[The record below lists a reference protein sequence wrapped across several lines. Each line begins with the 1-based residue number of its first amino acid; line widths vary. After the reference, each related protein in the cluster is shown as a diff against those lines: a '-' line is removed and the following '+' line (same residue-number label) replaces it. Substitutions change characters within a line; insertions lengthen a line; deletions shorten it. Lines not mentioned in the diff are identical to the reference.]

1 MSEQFPGT
9 VSVGFA
15 GLFAPK
21 ATPVAIVQKV
31 ASDVQNIVADPS
43 FQQAVVDK
51 GSVPDLRTKE
61 QWTIFLADLTTKYSD
76 LVKSGKVK
84 VAE

>member
-1 MSEQFPGT
+1 SEQFPGT

-21 ATPVAIVQKV
+21 ATPAAIVQKV